1 MLKDHLESAS
11 RNALYISSTA
21 QNELILC
28 IEAVMRKDFVEEI
41 ADAKYFA
48 LLADETT
55 DFSKQEQLCVC
66 IRYVKDFKIR
76 ERFLCFDQATDL
88 TGAGLAKQIL
98 KDSGVDASFMV
109 AQGYDGAS
117 AMSGTYNGVQKHIR
131 DCCPNATYIHCF
143 AHNLNLCLSHAASV
157 QSINSAVAAMQATAV
172 FFSESN
178 KRMACIQDF
187 IKSECPESARTRLQQ
202 HCQTRW
208 VEKQSSVLTFRE
220 LYPAVLAALAS
231 LSTCPRSGGKALILS
246 NAITDFS

>member
-1 MLKDHLESAS
+1 MFCQGNFRALLHLMVQCGDEVMKDHLESAP
-11 RNALYISSTA
+11 RNALYISSIA
-21 QNELILC
+21 QNDLIKC
-28 IEAVMRKDFVEEI
+28 IEAVTRTAIVEEF
-41 ADAKYFA
+41 ADAKYFT

-76 ERFLCFDQATDL
+76 KRFLCFDQATDL
-88 TGAGLAKQIL
+88 TGAGLAKQLLQIL

-131 DCCPNATYIHCF
+131 DCCPNATYIQCF
-143 AHNLNLCLSHAASV
+143 AHNLSLCLSHAASV

-178 KRMACIQDF
+178 KRQACIQDF

-202 HCQTRW
+202 HC
-208 VEKQSSVLTFRE
+208 
-220 LYPAVLAALAS
+220 
-231 LSTCPRSGGKALILS
+231 
-246 NAITDFS
+246 